1 MPSDDHPRIGYVLK
15 MYPRLSETFIVNE
28 ILAHEASGLDMEIF
42 SLRSP
47 VDSRFHETLG
57 RVRAPVT
64 YIPYH
69 RFRASELW
77 KEIHATA
84 QRAPAVWDAL
94 ARSPEANAS
103 DVCQALH
110 LARLVRKRRIGH
122 LHAHFA
128 TVSTTVARLAA
139 AITGIE
145 YSFTAHA
152 KDIFHES
159 VDQAALDTKLRDA
172 AAVVTVSDFNQRY
185 LEERFGSSARNVQRI
200 YNGLDLDEFAY
211 EPPIDRAPLV
221 VGVGRLVEKK
231 GFGDLIDACGL
242 LADQGRDFRCEIVGD
257 GVLRD
262 ELEARV
268 VERELSGVVALTGS
282 LPRRKVIERM
292 RAAAVVVAPCVVAD
306 DGNRDGLP
314 TVLLE
319 SMALGTPCVATA
331 VTGIPELIHDERS
344 GLIAPQH
351 DPRGLADCIARI
363 LDDRELGV
371 RLASEGRRMIERSFD
386 IHTNAA
392 AIRSLF
398 SGRAAPAIR
407 GAS

>member
-1 MPSDDHPRIGYVLK
+1 MPPDDHPRIGYVLK

-268 VERELSGVVALTGS
+268 V
-282 LPRRKVIERM
+282 
-292 RAAAVVVAPCVVAD
+292 D
-306 DGNRDGLP
+306 RDGLP